1 MGFLRKVGR
10 KIGKGIRK
18 LGRGIKN
25 AFGKLGP
32 IGTLALYYMMPTIAH
47 KFTNGLTSLSKMGN
61 ATNSNF
67 LMKTAGK
74 LADAT
79 HYAAD
84 GIGSVHN
91 GITKAMTTGLDAIT
105 GPLDV
110 GSKLSNFIND
120 KRLDYGVDANN
131 QWTKNIQS
139 LADEAGGSG
148 DFAKNKMYTDM
159 LPKTDPVTGK
169 KYTGSTR
176 ELAADLAAKE
186 GKTSLLQKIGT
197 AGAQQVVMS
206 TVSAAVNK
214 EFAEDDTGAKGNVF
228 GIQQEEGTGASR
240 TPLTQPM
247 QAMVNNAGSSINT
260 WQQYFNSNLYGTG
273 DPTWQAWHRL
283 GKLGPTLSS

>member
-47 KFTNGLTSLSKMGN
+47 KFTNGLTSLSQMGN
-61 ATNSNF
+61 ATNANF

-105 GPLDV
+105 GPLEV

-131 QWTKNIQS
+131 QWTTNIQA
-139 LADEAGGSG
+139 LADKE
-148 DFAKNKMYTDM
+148 TDKELKLKWTNM
-159 LPKTDPVTGK
+159 LPKTSPD
-169 KYTGSTR
+169 STR
-176 ELAADLAAKE
+176 EVADIAAKTAAE
-186 GKTSLLQKIGT
+186 KEQPSLLRDIGKAT
-197 AGAQQVVMS
+197 LQQTGIS
-206 TVSAAVNK
+206 TVSAIVNK
-214 EFAEDDTGAKGNVF
+214 EFAEDDIGAKGTVF
-228 GIQQEEGTGASR
+228 GLREEEGTGASR

-283 GKLGPTLSS
+283 GKLAPTLSS

>member
-47 KFTNGLTSLSKMGN
+47 KFTNGLTSLSQMGN
-61 ATNSNF
+61 APNANF

-105 GPLDV
+105 GPLEV

-131 QWTKNIQS
+131 QWTTNIQA
-139 LADEAGGSG
+139 LADKE
-148 DFAKNKMYTDM
+148 TDKELKLKWTNM
-159 LPKTDPVTGK
+159 LPKTSPDT
-169 KYTGSTR
+169 TR
-176 ELAADLAAKE
+176 EVADIAAKTAAE
-186 GKTSLLQKIGT
+186 KEQPSLLRDIGKAT
-197 AGAQQVVMS
+197 LQQTGIS
-206 TVSAAVNK
+206 TVGAIINK
-214 EFAEDDTGAKGNVF
+214 EFEEDDIGAKGTVF
-228 GIQQEEGTGASR
+228 GIREEEGTGASR

-283 GKLGPTLSS
+283 GKLAPTLSS

>member
-47 KFTNGLTSLSKMGN
+47 KFTNGLTSLSQMGN
-61 ATNSNF
+61 ATNANF

-105 GPLDV
+105 GPLEV

-131 QWTKNIQS
+131 QWTTNIQA
-139 LADEAGGSG
+139 LADKE
-148 DFAKNKMYTDM
+148 TDKELKLKWTNM
-159 LPKTDPVTGK
+159 LPKTSPD
-169 KYTGSTR
+169 STR
-176 ELAADLAAKE
+176 EAADIAAKTAAE
-186 GKTSLLQKIGT
+186 KEQPSLLRDIGKAT
-197 AGAQQVVMS
+197 LQQTGIS
-206 TVSAAVNK
+206 TVSAIVNK
-214 EFAEDDTGAKGNVF
+214 EFAEDDIGAKGTVF
-228 GIQQEEGTGASR
+228 GLREEEGTGASR

-247 QAMVNNAGSSINT
+247 QAMVSNAGSSIDT

-283 GKLGPTLSS
+283 GKLAPTLSS

>member
-131 QWTKNIQS
+131 QWTTNIQA
-139 LADEAGGSG
+139 LADKE
-148 DFAKNKMYTDM
+148 TDKELKLKWTNM
-159 LPKTDPVTGK
+159 LPKTSPD
-169 KYTGSTR
+169 STR
-176 ELAADLAAKE
+176 EVADIAAKTAAE
-186 GKTSLLQKIGT
+186 KEQPSLLRDIGKAT
-197 AGAQQVVMS
+197 LQQTGIS
-206 TVSAAVNK
+206 TVSAIVNK
-214 EFAEDDTGAKGNVF
+214 EFAEDDIGAKGTVF
-228 GIQQEEGTGASR
+228 GLREEEGTGASR

-247 QAMVNNAGSSINT
+247 QAMVSNAGSSIDT

-283 GKLGPTLSS
+283 GKLAPTLSS

>member
-105 GPLDV
+105 GPLEV

-120 KRLDYGVDANN
+120 KRLDYGADANN
-131 QWTKNIQS
+131 QWTTNIQA
-139 LADEAGGSG
+139 LADIAAKTLAEEAG
-148 DFAKNKMYTDM
+148 N
-159 LPKTDPVTGK
+159 VEK
-169 KYTGSTR
+169 KP
-176 ELAADLAAKE
+176 
-186 GKTSLLQKIGT
+186 SLLRDIGKAT
-197 AGAQQVVMS
+197 LQQTGIS
-206 TVSAAVNK
+206 TVSAIVNK
-214 EFAEDDTGAKGNVF
+214 EFAEDDIGAKGTVF
-228 GIQQEEGTGASR
+228 GLREEEGTGASR

-247 QAMVNNAGSSINT
+247 QAMVSNAGSSIDT

-283 GKLGPTLSS
+283 GKLAPTLSS

>member
-1 MGFLRKVGR
+1 MGYLRKVGR

-61 ATNSNF
+61 ASNANF

-79 HYAAD
+79 HYAAK
-84 GIGSVHN
+84 GIGTVHN

-120 KRLDYGVDANN
+120 KRLDYGADANN
-131 QWTKNIQS
+131 QWTKNIQA
-139 LADEAGGSG
+139 LADKE
-148 DFAKNKMYTDM
+148 TDKALKLKWTNM
-159 LPKTDPVTGK
+159 LPETSI
-169 KYTGSTR
+169 GSTR
-176 ELAADLAAKE
+176 EAADIAAKTAAE
-186 GKTSLLQKIGT
+186 KEQPVALSSTQGVFTQKEPSPVAMTGQMTDPSEVSPSLSPSLSPSPTKKGFLSSLL
-197 AGAQQVVMS
+197 
-206 TVSAAVNK
+206 
-214 EFAEDDTGAKGNVF
+214 
-228 GIQQEEGTGASR
+228 
-240 TPLTQPM
+240 
-247 QAMVNNAGSSINT
+247 
-260 WQQYFNSNLYGTG
+260 
-273 DPTWQAWHRL
+273 
-283 GKLGPTLSS
+283 

>member
-1 MGFLRKVGR
+1 MGFLRKIGR

-18 LGRGIKN
+18 FGRGIKN
-25 AFGKLGP
+25 AFGKIGP
-32 IGTLALYYMMPTIAH
+32 IGTLALYFMMPTIAH
-47 KFTNGLTSLSKMGN
+47 KFTNGLTELTKMGN
-61 ATNSNF
+61 ASNANF

-79 HYAAD
+79 HYAAK
-84 GIGSVHN
+84 GIGTVHN
-91 GITKAMTTGLDAIT
+91 GITSAMTTGVDAIT
-105 GPLDV
+105 GPLNV

-120 KRLDYGVDANN
+120 KRLDYSAHANN
-131 QWTKNIQS
+131 QWTKNIQA

-148 DFAKNKMYTDM
+148 DYVTNKMYTDM

-176 ELAADLAAKE
+176 ELAADLAAAE
-186 GKTSLLQKIGT
+186 GETSLLQKVGAA
-197 AGAQQVVMS
+197 AGQQAVIS
-206 TVSAAVNK
+206 TVSAAINK
-214 EFAEDDTGAKGNVF
+214 EFEEEDTGAKGNVF

-247 QAMVNNAGSSINT
+247 QAMVNNAGSSVNT

-283 GKLGPTLSS
+283 GKLTPTLS